1 MGIVFRDDSPRSTGF
16 FFVCLFVFSS
26 RCPYISEN
34 ISEQTIYFQQV
45 AVLASFLSDDLFNI

>member
-1 MGIVFRDDSPRSTGF
+1 MGIVFRDDSPRSTVF

-34 ISEQTIYFQQV
+34 VSEQTIYFQQV

>member
-16 FFVCLFVFSS
+16 LFVCLFVFSS

-34 ISEQTIYFQQV
+34 VSEKTIYFQQV